1 LNLITPSDWDD
12 DPEPPPRR
20 LRRGDS
26 GFQPG
31 AGRSKIAGSLA
42 LAFLVLAAAAAG
54 SLAGSMLVY
63 SVDLPQIDELE
74 HYRPSTTTE
83 LYDVHGRSFG
93 YFALERRVV
102 VNYNDF
108 APILRQA
115 VISTEDRDF
124 ESHGGVNLLRFAGA
138 AWHDLFSKGR
148 AQGAS
153 TLTMQ
158 LARNLFLSNERT
170 ASRKLQEIFLSLQIE
185 HSFTKEQIFTLYGNQ
200 IYLGS
205 GVYGFEAGAEY
216 YFSKHA
222 SELTLPEAAL
232 LAGLPKGPI
241 EFSPIL
247 NSDRAFRRRNIVI
260 DSMLEDGKITAAQ
273 AETARSSPLGLHLEA
288 PPNSVA
294 PWFIEEV
301 RRELERRFG
310 AEEVHGAGL
319 KVYTTL
325 DLDLQNAANQAVL
338 DGLAA
343 YERRRGW
350 QGHLLNVL
358 AGGLNVDT
366 FKHPDWTVPP
376 ATGTYMHA
384 LVTGIL
390 PYQVTGRIGDHQFLL
405 TAEDWAWTG
414 FHTADQFLN
423 PGDLIYMKIAGED
436 GGMLHGTL
444 EEDTGVEG
452 SLLAMDNATGDVLAL
467 VGGRDFNLSQ
477 FDRATQSER
486 QTGSSFKPYVYTTAV
501 EDGATPQETI
511 VDQPVSFGNYTP
523 HNYDG
528 KFKGRISLLEAF
540 ADSRNIPAIELASR
554 VGIRKVIATA
564 HRFGITTNIP
574 AYLPVALGSA
584 EITLEQQVD
593 AYSVFPNDGIRVAPR
608 LVKRV
613 VSADG
618 VPLNEETPNV
628 SEVISQKTART
639 MMVFFRGVTSE
650 GTAAK
655 LTALH
660 HPLGGKTGT
669 TNDFTDAWFI
679 GFSPSISC
687 GVWVG
692 YDDRQS
698 LGDKQT
704 GAAVALPLWT
714 AFMQTAIAATPNET
728 FPGDTPGP
736 TPPPLQQTA
745 SLTTHR

>member
-1 LNLITPSDWDD
+1 
-12 DPEPPPRR
+12 
-20 LRRGDS
+20 
-26 GFQPG
+26 
-31 AGRSKIAGSLA
+31 
-42 LAFLVLAAAAAG
+42 
-54 SLAGSMLVY
+54 MLVY
-63 SVDLPQIDELE
+63 SVNLPQIAELE
-74 HYRPSTTTE
+74 HYRPSTTSE

-93 YFALERRVV
+93 SFALERRVV
-102 VNYNDF
+102 VGYNDF

-124 ESHGGVNLLRFAGA
+124 ESHWGVNLFRVAGA

-170 ASRKLQEIFLSLQIE
+170 ASRKLQEVFLSLQIE

-222 SELTLPEAAL
+222 SQLTLPEAAL
-232 LAGLPKGPI
+232 LAGLPKGPV

-247 NSDRAFRRRNIVI
+247 NPERAFRRRTVVI

-273 AETARSSPLGLHLEA
+273 AETARSAPLGLRIEA
-288 PPNSVA
+288 PPNSIA
-294 PWFIEEV
+294 PWFVEEV

-310 AEEVHGAGL
+310 TEEVHAAGL
-319 KVYTTL
+319 RVDTTL
-325 DLDLQNAANQAVL
+325 DLDMEKAANSAVL

-343 YERRRGW
+343 WERRQAWR
-350 QGHLLNVL
+350 GHLLNVV
-358 AGGLNVDT
+358 AGGLSMDS
-366 FKHPDWTVPP
+366 FRHPDWSIPP
-376 ATGTYMHA
+376 DSGTYMHA

-390 PYQVTGRIGDHQFLL
+390 PYQVTAKIGDRQVLL
-405 TAEDWAWTG
+405 SAEDWSWTG
-414 FHTADQFLN
+414 FHTADQFLHI
-423 PGDLIYMKIAGED
+423 GDLIYVKITGDE
-436 GGMLHGTL
+436 GGLLRGSL
-444 EEDTGVEG
+444 EEDTGVQAA
-452 SLLAMDNATGDVLAL
+452 LLAIDNATGNILAL

-477 FDRATQSER
+477 FDRAIQAQR

-501 EDGATPQETI
+501 ENGMTPQDTI
-511 VDQPVSFGNYTP
+511 MDKPVSFGNYVP
-523 HNYDG
+523 HNYDN

-540 ADSRNIPAIELASR
+540 ADSRNIPALEIADR
-554 VGIRKVIATA
+554 VGIRNVIATA
-564 HRFGITTNIP
+564 HHFGITTNIP
-574 AYLPVALGSA
+574 AYLPIALGSA
-584 EITLEQQVD
+584 EVTLEQQVD
-593 AYSVFPNDGIRVAPR
+593 AYSVFPNDGIRIAPR
-608 LVKRV
+608 LVRRV

-618 VPLNEETPNV
+618 VPLYEASPDV

-639 MMVFFRGVTSE
+639 MMEFFRGVTSE
-650 GTAAK
+650 GTAAR
-655 LTALH
+655 LRELN

-679 GFSPSISC
+679 GFSPSVTC

-714 AFMQTAIAATPNET
+714 SFMKKAIAAAPNEN
-728 FPGDTPGP
+728 FPGGNGTPAP
-736 TPPPLQQTA
+736 SPLRQSA
-745 SLTTHR
+745 ALAAH